1 MPAVKCSSLA
11 QSYTFSNATWT
22 TTDKLS
28 NPSYCYKS
36 GGNLYPHIT
45 IIQTGGGKNDFKKFH
60 ITTEAENSEIK
71 INYFYDIGKSTL
83 YYDGLNYGDF
93 PSHRKQAI
101 NAHLGDLSEADNSW
115 HEIALAFCN
124 RIGATVTE
132 DIELAGPSG
141 IE

>member
-1 MPAVKCSSLA
+1 MQHLSAVLYLFECDLDYNRQVEQSLVLL
-11 QSYTFSNATWT
+11 QER
-22 TTDKLS
+22 
-28 NPSYCYKS
+28 
-36 GGNLYPHIT
+36 GNLYPHIT

-60 ITTEAENSEIK
+60 ITTEAENSEVK
-71 INYFYDIGKSTL
+71 INYFYNPGQDTL
-83 YYDGLNYGDF
+83 YYDGLNYADF

-101 NAHLGDLSEADNSW
+101 NAHLGDLSEADNRW